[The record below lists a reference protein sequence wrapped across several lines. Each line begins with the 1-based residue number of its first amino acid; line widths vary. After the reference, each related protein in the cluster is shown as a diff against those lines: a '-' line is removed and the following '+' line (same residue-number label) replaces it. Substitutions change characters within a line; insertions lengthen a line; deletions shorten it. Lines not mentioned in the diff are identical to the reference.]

1 MYTPHNQYVYSI
13 PVTSAYVRVL
23 HASPD
28 APAVDV
34 YANNVLIAKNLAYR
48 GFTQYLSVAPGR
60 YRILVYPTGTR
71 TTPVIDTHVDV
82 APNGMYTIAAA
93 GLLKDIQAIVI
104 PDTAAVLPPNRAQL
118 KFVHLS
124 PNAPAVDIT
133 LSDGTVLI
141 SNISFGQISN
151 NIIVAPANYTLQ
163 ARIAGTNQVVLTV
176 PNALVKANRYYTIYA
191 VGLVGG
197 NPPLQVLIALD
208 KASY

>member
-1 MYTPHNQYVYSI
+1 MYFPYYQYAYSI
-13 PVTSAYVRVL
+13 PLSSAYVRVL

-34 YANNVLIAKNLAYR
+34 YANNVLIAQNLVYR
-48 GFTQYLSVAPGR
+48 GFTQYLALAPAT

-71 TTPVIDTHVDV
+71 ATPVIDTQVDI

-93 GLLKDIQAIVI
+93 GLLQDIKAIVV
-104 PDTAAVLPPNRAQL
+104 PDTAAILPPNRTQL

-133 LSDGTVLI
+133 LPDGTVLF
-141 SNISFGQISN
+141 SNIRFGQISS
-151 NIIVAPANYTLQ
+151 NITVAPANYTLQ
-163 ARIAGTNQVVLTV
+163 ARIAGTNQIVLTV
-176 PNALVKANRYYTIYA
+176 PNALIRGNRYYTIYA
-191 VGLVGG
+191 VGLVDG
-197 NPPLQVLIALD
+197 NPPLQMLIALD